1 MPDRVAPSVTCLS
14 ADTFLT
20 ADPGVESYIPV
31 RSQSFVGIDHVIIP
45 MAIFPLSADSR
56 VICARSTGLTTKS
69 SLPRKKSVVRLT
81 YHPDRTI
88 AVDWDVKH
96 QPKQTKSIRLRA
108 SSIQRI
114 NYINDHHMYL
124 LVISSFPFM
133 KGITSYLKDN
143 VFPAS
148 QVI

>member
-1 MPDRVAPSVTCLS
+1 MQVGRLGWAGSFRPDHAEPRSAVCTCLS
-14 ADTFLT
+14 ANTFLT
-20 ADPGVESYIPV
+20 ADPGVKSYIPV

-108 SSIQRI
+108 
-114 NYINDHHMYL
+114 Y
-124 LVISSFPFM
+124 
-133 KGITSYLKDN
+133 KGLITLMIITCIYWL
-143 VFPAS
+143 
-148 QVI
+148 